1 MSLRVAFFIAALCAS
16 MVRQAHA
23 QDQYG
28 VIGTTYACLTVTNLA
43 SGSWTAYTSATLKLA
58 TTGGAV
64 PSGLYVH
71 ELEVISTEGAG
82 GDTIYVCTGPAASC
96 GATTHAPI
104 IQGGAS
110 RRVAARGLDGTP
122 TAFALRSLGG
132 TADLQVCAYLR
143 RVP

>member
-1 MSLRVAFFIAALCAS
+1 MSLRIALFVAAMLSS
-16 MVRQAHA
+16 MVGPARA

-28 VIGTTYACLTVTNLA
+28 VIGTTYACVTVTNLSA
-43 SGSWTAYTSATLKLA
+43 GAWTAYTSSTLKLA
-58 TTGGAV
+58 TTGAAA

-71 ELEVISTEGAG
+71 EIEVISTEGVG
-82 GDTIYVCTGPAASC
+82 GDTIYICTGPAASC
-96 GATTHAPI
+96 GATTDAPI
-104 IQGGAS
+104 VASGAS

-122 TAFALRSLGG
+122 TAFGLRSAAG